1 MTKALVCTTTSAL
14 RQESYVYKLYGDP
27 DHYAYEF
34 GNETR
39 FSYSLPIYDRWI
51 GFSGFDFLHSMSI
64 VYNTQQIYFGSNLL
78 QRLEYGRFVYYNDS
92 GTEFFFDFLPATN
105 QVSLL

>member
-39 FSYSLPIYDRWI
+39 FRHSLPIYDGWI
-51 GFSGFDFLHSMSI
+51 RFSGFDFLHSMSI
-64 VYNTQQIYFGSNLL
+64 VYKTQQIYFGNNLH
-78 QRLEYGRFVYYNDS
+78 QRLEYGRFVYNNDS
-92 GTEFFFDFLPATN
+92 NTRFFDFVPETN